1 LCGIAGY
8 YNPDISDADGPALL
22 TRMIDRL
29 RHRGPDGSGID
40 VKSSIGLGHAR
51 LSIIDL
57 VSGGQPMSNG
67 DGSITISF
75 NGEIFNYIE
84 LRDVIRQRG
93 GELRTTS
100 DTEVILLLY
109 EHFGSD
115 CVTMLNGDFAFAIR
129 DLRNRTLF
137 LARDRIGVRPL
148 FYTQRGNG
156 LAFASEMKSL
166 LEVPGVS
173 RELDLIALDQIF
185 TFWFP
190 LAPNTIFKD
199 IKELPPGHILIA
211 KDGAVKIHRYWEL
224 SYPETQDPRAGST
237 GSESELIETFRELF
251 LDATKI
257 RLRADVPV
265 GAYLSGGI
273 DSAGVTAVARHLNA
287 NSLRTFS
294 IAFEDAEYNEAAFQ
308 REISAALGTDH
319 TSTICRASDIAS
331 IFPDVI
337 YHAETPILRP
347 APAPMMSLS
356 RLVRECGYKVV
367 LSGEG
372 ADEVFAG
379 YDIFAEAQLR
389 RFCARQPQSHV
400 RPLLF
405 RRLYTYLPKLQTQPI
420 SYLQAFFNAG
430 DPRDPLYSHIPR
442 IRSTTGIKSFFSA
455 EMKKEIAGY
464 DAIDDL
470 RSRLPA
476 AFRKWH
482 PLSQTQYL
490 ESTYLLPSYILSSQG
505 DRMAM
510 ANAVESRFPYLDPRI
525 VEFGANLPANFKLRG
540 MRTKYILRRSFED
553 TLPKSITTR
562 PKQPYRAPETEP
574 FVNSGRPP
582 YVDALMA
589 ESRISETGFFNPAA
603 VKRLM
608 EKAAN
613 ASSLGARDQMAFVG
627 ILSTQ
632 IWNQSFSSR

>member
-1 LCGIAGY
+1 MCGIAGY
-8 YNPDISDADGPALL
+8 YSLDILDADGPALL
-22 TRMIDRL
+22 ARMIDRL

-40 VKSSIGLGHAR
+40 VKSSIGLAHAR

-57 VSGGQPMSNG
+57 VSGGQPMSNR

-93 GELRTTS
+93 GQLRTTS

-109 EHFGSD
+109 ELFGRD

-129 DLRNRTLF
+129 DLRNKTLV

-148 FYTQRGNG
+148 FYTQRDNG

-173 RELDLIALDQIF
+173 REPDLLALDQIF

-190 LAPNTIFKD
+190 LAPNTIFKN
-199 IKELPPGHILIA
+199 IKELPPAHILVATEGSI
-211 KDGAVKIHRYWEL
+211 KIERYWAP
-224 SYPETQDPRAGST
+224 SYPETSDPRAGCA
-237 GSESELIETFRELF
+237 GSEGELVEEFRELL

-265 GAYLSGGI
+265 GAYLSGGL
-273 DSAGVTAVARHLNA
+273 DSAGITATARTLNA

-294 IAFEDAEYNEAAFQ
+294 IAFEDAMYDEATFQ
-308 REISAALGTDH
+308 REVSAALGTDH
-319 TSTICRASDIAS
+319 TSTVCRAADIAS

-356 RLVRECGYKVV
+356 KLVRDCGYKVV

-389 RFCARQPQSHV
+389 RFCARQPQSTI

-405 RRLYTYLPKLQTQPI
+405 RRLYTYLPKLQTQPV

-430 DPRDPLYSHIPR
+430 DPADPLYSHIPR
-442 IRSTTGIKSFFSA
+442 IRSTVGAKAFFSA
-455 EMKKEIAGY
+455 DIKKELAGY
-464 DAIDDL
+464 DAIGDL

-482 PLSQTQYL
+482 SLSQAQYL

-510 ANAVESRFPYLDPRI
+510 ANAVETRFPYLDPRI
-525 VEFGANLPANFKLRG
+525 IDFGANIPANLKLRG
-540 MRTKYILRRSFED
+540 MQTKYILRRSFEG

-574 FVNSGRPP
+574 FVNSQRPQ

-589 ESRISETGFFNPAA
+589 ENKISESGFFNPTA

-608 EKAAN
+608 EKATN
-613 ASSLGARDQMAFVG
+613 AASLGARDQMAFVG

-632 IWNQSFSSR
+632 IWKQSFASR